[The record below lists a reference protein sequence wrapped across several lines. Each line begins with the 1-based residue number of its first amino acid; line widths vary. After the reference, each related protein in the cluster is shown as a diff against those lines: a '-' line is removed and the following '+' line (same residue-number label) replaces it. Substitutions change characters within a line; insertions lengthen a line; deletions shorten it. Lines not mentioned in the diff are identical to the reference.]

1 MEFAFAVELQA
12 FAASA
17 TFIGVFWVVP
27 LTHAAIGVAV
37 GVAVGVAGAGV
48 SGVFNSILAEASAV
62 PFPPMLFDAE
72 LAVTEPP
79 EQVID

>member
-27 LTHAAIGVAV
+27 LTHAAIGFAV
-37 GVAVGVAGAGV
+37 DVAGV
-48 SGVFNSILAEASAV
+48 SFNSILVEASAV
-62 PFPPMLFDAE
+62 PFPPMLFDVE

>member
-17 TFIGVFWVVP
+17 TFIGVFPAPEP
-27 LTHAAIGVAV
+27 LTHAAHVEAVAV
-37 GVAVGVAGAGV
+37 V
-48 SGVFNSILAEASAV
+48 SSFNSILVEASAV

>member
-27 LTHAAIGVAV
+27 LTHAAIGVA
-37 GVAVGVAGAGV
+37 GAGVAGAGV
-48 SGVFNSILAEASAV
+48 SFNSILAEASAV

-72 LAVTEPP
+72 VVT
-79 EQVID
+79 